1 MGFVDED
8 STIYLQVATIF
19 QSEISMKVLTANKI
33 EVLKNGEQSMKLCPS
48 SCSVILYF
56 TSSSSY
62 LHILVINC

>member
-48 SCSVILYF
+48 SCSVIL
-56 TSSSSY
+56 
-62 LHILVINC
+62 